1 MSFCIELFCVVTLQY
16 QILVIIAI
24 AYFIIEKKKTAPQP
38 WQAIAQRFCSIGG
51 YNVTAEIF
59 SLITCSFLIFLM
71 IYSNPRKTSS
81 YRIIYCGALISL
93 AAIISQLA
101 LIYCVSHSET
111 YSVQLCIGISLLFLA
126 LYFIIITSLYIYI
139 SFLSSKIYNHRK
151 GLHYMLT
158 AFTIVYAVGVVWF
171 YSQKTNYIT
180 EDNIIS
186 IDAFINFYLMYG
198 ILTCFLCLFTVLH
211 NQNTIPTVVNKYALV
226 FIPVDFLMLTVQFI
240 TQNAIFTSL
249 TYVLPFMI
257 YYILFHSNPY
267 DELIGCQ
274 NQNSFDARFSDSV
287 AMKRN
292 FLVVY
297 LNFPQ
302 LKNVNYAAHN
312 EKIEETAANV
322 CRKIEQQHHMVH
334 IYRLNNIDFA
344 MILYIKDEDK
354 IKQFLNNVEKCL
366 IDNLHYS
373 SYNINYK
380 IVAIPNNPV
389 ISTVH
394 KLNSMSDY
402 LLDKI
407 NNKTGNQC
415 YLATDKDYRE
425 FHENYKVE
433 QLLLDI
439 RNQNNLN
446 DERVLCYAQPIF
458 SVNENSFRTAEALM
472 RLSLDGTII
481 YPDKFIPLAEK
492 NNCIHTLTMI
502 MINKVCQTI
511 KEFESKYDFDA
522 ITVNCSSS
530 ELSNR
535 DLFDEL
541 MNIINT
547 NGIKPQHIRLE
558 LTESAIFDDFNMVI
572 NNMEKFN
579 KSGIKFY
586 LDDFGTGY
594 SNLERIIGCPF
605 YTIKFDKSLLYKSID
620 NSAVSDI
627 VSHLTSVF
635 KKQGFVLLIEGVE
648 NDEQADYSINK
659 GFDYIQGYKYAK
671 PQPVIKLR
679 EYFNKATA

>member
-1 MSFCIELFCVVTLQY
+1 ML
-16 QILVIIAI
+16 
-24 AYFIIEKKKTAPQP
+24 
-38 WQAIAQRFCSIGG
+38 IGG

-344 MILYIKDEDK
+344 MILYINDEDK

>member
-1 MSFCIELFCVVTLQY
+1 ML
-16 QILVIIAI
+16 
-24 AYFIIEKKKTAPQP
+24 
-38 WQAIAQRFCSIGG
+38 IGG

-158 AFTIVYAVGVVWF
+158 AFTIFYAVGVVWF

-240 TQNAIFTSL
+240 TKNAIFTSL

-322 CRKIEQQHHMVH
+322 CRKIEQLHHMVH

-492 NNCIHTLTMI
+492 NHCIHTLTMI

-547 NGIKPQHIRLE
+547 NGIKPLHIRLE

-671 PQPVIKLR
+671 PQPVIKLKD
-679 EYFNKATA
+679 YFNKATA

>member
-1 MSFCIELFCVVTLQY
+1 ML
-16 QILVIIAI
+16 
-24 AYFIIEKKKTAPQP
+24 
-38 WQAIAQRFCSIGG
+38 IGG

-226 FIPVDFLMLTVQFI
+226 FIPVDFLMLTVQFV
-240 TQNAIFTSL
+240 TKNAIFTSL

-671 PQPVIKLR
+671 PQPVIKLKD
-679 EYFNKATA
+679 YFNKATA

>member
-1 MSFCIELFCVVTLQY
+1 ML
-16 QILVIIAI
+16 
-24 AYFIIEKKKTAPQP
+24 
-38 WQAIAQRFCSIGG
+38 IGG

-126 LYFIIITSLYIYI
+126 LYFIIIASLYIYI

-492 NNCIHTLTMI
+492 NHCIHTLTMI

-547 NGIKPQHIRLE
+547 NGIRPQHIRLE

-671 PQPVIKLR
+671 PQPVIKLKD
-679 EYFNKATA
+679 YFNKATA

>member
-1 MSFCIELFCVVTLQY
+1 ML
-16 QILVIIAI
+16 
-24 AYFIIEKKKTAPQP
+24 
-38 WQAIAQRFCSIGG
+38 IGG

-240 TQNAIFTSL
+240 TKNAIFTSL

>member
-1 MSFCIELFCVVTLQY
+1 ML
-16 QILVIIAI
+16 
-24 AYFIIEKKKTAPQP
+24 
-38 WQAIAQRFCSIGG
+38 IGG

-334 IYRLNNIDFA
+334 IYRLNDIDFA

>member
-1 MSFCIELFCVVTLQY
+1 ML
-16 QILVIIAI
+16 
-24 AYFIIEKKKTAPQP
+24 
-38 WQAIAQRFCSIGG
+38 IGG

-492 NNCIHTLTMI
+492 NHCIHTLTMI

-547 NGIKPQHIRLE
+547 NGIRPQHIRLE

-594 SNLERIIGCPF
+594 SNLERIIECPF

-671 PQPVIKLR
+671 PQPVIKLKD
-679 EYFNKATA
+679 YFNKATA

>member
-1 MSFCIELFCVVTLQY
+1 ML
-16 QILVIIAI
+16 
-24 AYFIIEKKKTAPQP
+24 
-38 WQAIAQRFCSIGG
+38 IGG

-240 TQNAIFTSL
+240 TKNAIFTSL

-287 AMKRN
+287 AMKRS

-322 CRKIEQQHHMVH
+322 CRKIEQLHHMVH

-492 NNCIHTLTMI
+492 NHCIHTLTMI

>member
-1 MSFCIELFCVVTLQY
+1 ML
-16 QILVIIAI
+16 
-24 AYFIIEKKKTAPQP
+24 
-38 WQAIAQRFCSIGG
+38 IGG

-257 YYILFHSNPY
+257 YYILFHS
-267 DELIGCQ
+267 Q

-635 KKQGFVLLIEGVE
+635 KKQQNCQLT
-648 NDEQADYSINK
+648 
-659 GFDYIQGYKYAK
+659 YITGSCQ
-671 PQPVIKLR
+671 
-679 EYFNKATA
+679 T

>member
-1 MSFCIELFCVVTLQY
+1 ML
-16 QILVIIAI
+16 
-24 AYFIIEKKKTAPQP
+24 
-38 WQAIAQRFCSIGG
+38 IGG

-139 SFLSSKIYNHRK
+139 SFLSSKIYNYRK

-492 NNCIHTLTMI
+492 NHCIHTLTMI

>member
-1 MSFCIELFCVVTLQY
+1 ML
-16 QILVIIAI
+16 
-24 AYFIIEKKKTAPQP
+24 
-38 WQAIAQRFCSIGG
+38 IGG

-180 EDNIIS
+180 DDNIIS

-492 NNCIHTLTMI
+492 NHCIHTLTMI

-547 NGIKPQHIRLE
+547 NGIRPQYIRLE

-671 PQPVIKLR
+671 PQPVIKLKD
-679 EYFNKATA
+679 YFNKATA

>member
-1 MSFCIELFCVVTLQY
+1 ML
-16 QILVIIAI
+16 
-24 AYFIIEKKKTAPQP
+24 
-38 WQAIAQRFCSIGG
+38 IGG

-180 EDNIIS
+180 DDNIIS

-380 IVAIPNNPV
+380 LVAIPNNPV

-492 NNCIHTLTMI
+492 NHCIHTLTMI

-547 NGIKPQHIRLE
+547 NGIRPQHIRLE

-671 PQPVIKLR
+671 PQPVIKLKD
-679 EYFNKATA
+679 YFNKATA

>member
-1 MSFCIELFCVVTLQY
+1 ML
-16 QILVIIAI
+16 
-24 AYFIIEKKKTAPQP
+24 
-38 WQAIAQRFCSIGG
+38 IGG

-180 EDNIIS
+180 DDNIIS

-407 NNKTGNQC
+407 NSKTGNQC

>member
-1 MSFCIELFCVVTLQY
+1 ML
-16 QILVIIAI
+16 
-24 AYFIIEKKKTAPQP
+24 
-38 WQAIAQRFCSIGG
+38 IGG

-240 TQNAIFTSL
+240 TKNAIFTSL

-679 EYFNKATA
+679 DYFNKATA

>member
-1 MSFCIELFCVVTLQY
+1 ML
-16 QILVIIAI
+16 
-24 AYFIIEKKKTAPQP
+24 
-38 WQAIAQRFCSIGG
+38 IGG

-171 YSQKTNYIT
+171 YSQKTNYIMD
-180 EDNIIS
+180 DNIIS